1 MTQPTRV
8 WNRVRVIC
16 NIIKR
21 RKMMRVW
28 RRGRNMGKRG
38 GRILETRSKRDRRM
52 RNSKNRKCGRRI
64 YTRKTRIFPSSNSVS
79 FLDCSSPRSLLTSLF
94 LCLKPCLPCVYPST
108 TFPIPI
114 IYHPPIPFTPG
125 L

>member
-52 RNSKNRKCGRRI
+52 RNNKNRKCGRRI
-64 YTRKTRIFPSSNSVS
+64 YTRKTR
-79 FLDCSSPRSLLTSLF
+79 LQTKKQTGKKRSGGGT
-94 LCLKPCLPCVYPST
+94 VQERNV
-108 TFPIPI
+108 I
-114 IYHPPIPFTPG
+114 
-125 L
+125 